1 MGATMTQLNEYNHS
15 SDSEKKKE
23 DWMNSKWRPM
33 MGWMYM
39 FVCLFDFVIAP
50 IGWTSIQAL
59 FHGGINTQWQPLT
72 LQGGGLFH
80 VAMGAVI
87 GISAYGRT
95 KEKLEGVNNDNGMH
109 IAPGMGTQ
117 YVPPGGMPGGMGMN
131 NGMGGGF
138 GGQQG
143 GMGGGFG
150 GQQGGMGGGFGGQQ
164 GGMGSGFNSGGFG
177 GQSSGGFGGQSSGG
191 FGGTTPAAPASGGFG
206 GTTPAAP
213 ASGGFGSGFN
223 SGSGTTPAAM
233 PAVNAAGKKV
243 IPTFAQPAL

>member
-1 MGATMTQLNEYNHS
+1 MTDSQVHYDKMA
-15 SDSEKKKE
+15 DSEKKKE
-23 DWMNSKWRPM
+23 DWMNAKWRPM

-50 IGWTSIQAL
+50 IGWTSIQAF

-95 KEKLEGVNNDNGMH
+95 KEKLEGVAGNNQ
-109 IAPGMGTQ
+109 PMGTQ
-117 YVPPGGMPGGMGMN
+117 YIPPGGMQGGMGMN

-138 GGQQG
+138 GGQ
-143 GMGGGFG
+143 
-150 GQQGGMGGGFGGQQ
+150 
-164 GGMGSGFNSGGFG
+164 SSGGFG

-191 FGGTTPAAPASGGFG
+191 FGNGNTTASTTGFSSGATTSSAPSTGFGSPASGFG
-206 GTTPAAP
+206 SATSAP
-213 ASGGFGSGFN
+213 ASGGFGSAASTVSTGF
-223 SGSGTTPAAM
+223 GGKLAPP
-233 PAVNAAGKKV
+233 PAV
-243 IPTFAQPAL
+243 QPLQ

>member
-143 GMGGGFG
+143 GMGGGFV
-150 GQQGGMGGGFGGQQ
+150 GQ
-164 GGMGSGFNSGGFG
+164 SSGGFG

-191 FGGTTPAAPASGGFG
+191 FGGQSSGGFG

>member
-1 MGATMTQLNEYNHS
+1 MSQLNEYNHS
-15 SDSEKKKE
+15 STSEKEKE

-39 FVCLFDFVIAP
+39 GVCVFDFVLAP
-50 IGWTSIQAL
+50 IMWTSIQAL

-95 KEKLEGVNNDNGMH
+95 KEKLEGVAGNNQ
-109 IAPGMGTQ
+109 PMGTQ

-150 GQQGGMGGGFGGQQ
+150 GQQGGMGGGF
-164 GGMGSGFNSGGFG
+164 NSGSGFG
-177 GQSSGGFGGQSSGG
+177 GQQ
-191 FGGTTPAAPASGGFG
+191 
-206 GTTPAAP
+206 
-213 ASGGFGSGFN
+213 SGGFGSPAPAFGSTPAPAFGSTPAPAFGSSPTTGGFS
-223 SGSGTTPAAM
+223 SGFSGTTPA
-233 PAVNAAGKKV
+233 PAVTPTTNASGQKV
-243 IPTFAQPAL
+243 VPQATQPML

>member
-23 DWMNSKWRPM
+23 DWMNAKWRPM

-39 FVCLFDFVIAP
+39 FVCLFDFVFAP
-50 IGWTSIQAL
+50 VLWTSIQAL

-95 KEKLEGVNNDNGMH
+95 KEKLEGVAGGGQ
-109 IAPGMGTQ
+109 PMGTQ
-117 YVPPGGMPGGMGMN
+117 YIPPGGMQGGMGMN

-138 GGQQG
+138 GGQ
-143 GMGGGFG
+143 
-150 GQQGGMGGGFGGQQ
+150 
-164 GGMGSGFNSGGFG
+164 SSGGFG

-191 FGGTTPAAPASGGFG
+191 FGGQSSGGFG